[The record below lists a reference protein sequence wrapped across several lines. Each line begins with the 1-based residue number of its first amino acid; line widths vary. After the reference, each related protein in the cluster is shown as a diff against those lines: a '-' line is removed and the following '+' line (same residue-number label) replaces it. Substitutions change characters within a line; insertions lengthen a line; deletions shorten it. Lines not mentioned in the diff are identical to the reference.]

1 MSKQYNSEEKH
12 RLPTTL
18 GIFIW
23 SYLKNKKLYLFCF
36 FIVSVVWSVEMSLS
50 PYLLKT
56 ILDKMIKFSNN
67 NEELFSVLLVPV
79 ILYISMSVIL
89 NLNFRLY
96 EYANLR
102 LYPELKAN
110 ITRDMFSYLIDH
122 SHSFFQ
128 NNFSG
133 SLTKK
138 ILDMVTSIEL
148 IIQIINESF
157 YPRILALII
166 SSFTL
171 FIVVHPIFAIIL
183 IIWALIFVYTSYH
196 VSKKLEKYSKN
207 LAEASVKVSGKIS
220 DSISNVMSV
229 KLFSAI
235 PFELAQINSDIQQV
249 IDTDR
254 ELHWQN
260 LKINFFQGVSV
271 TVLTFFMLASLIYGR
286 IQGWVTVGDFVL
298 VLTLSISFLMGIH
311 NIGQQIQ
318 QFAKM
323 KGVARQALSIITEPH
338 EILDSPGA
346 KKINIRKGS
355 IEFKNV
361 SFCYDKKQNLFNDL
375 SIKLNPREKIGLVGY
390 SGGGKSTFLKLI
402 LRLVDIQSGKILI
415 DNQDIKNVTRDSLFK
430 QLTIIPQEL
439 DIFNRTIMEN
449 IKIARPD
456 ALEEEVIIAAKK
468 ARCHEFI
475 CELPNG
481 YKSIVGERGVKLS
494 GGQKQRIAI
503 ARAFLK
509 NTPILLLDEATSALD
524 SVTESYIQQSL
535 HDLMMNRTTIV
546 IAHRLSTLKNMDRI
560 LVFDNGKIIEDGS
573 LESLLKNIN
582 GLFFKLWHMQLIELI
597 DS

>member
-1 MSKQYNSEEKH
+1 MNKQHSSEEKQQ
-12 RLPTTL
+12 LPTTL
-18 GIFIW
+18 GTFVW
-23 SYLKNKKLYLFCF
+23 GYLKNKKLYLFWF
-36 FIVSVVWSVEMSLS
+36 FVVSVVWAVEMSLS

-56 ILDKMIKFSNN
+56 ILDKVIQFSDN
-67 NEELFSVLLVPV
+67 NEELISALLVPV
-79 ILYISMSVIL
+79 VLYVSMSVIL

-122 SHSFFQ
+122 SHLFFQ

-148 IIQIINESF
+148 MIQIVNGSF
-157 YPRILALII
+157 YPRIFALII

-171 FIVVHPIFAIIL
+171 FIVVHPIFSIIL
-183 IIWALIFVYTSYH
+183 IIWALIFVYSSYL
-196 VSKKLEKYSKN
+196 VSKKLEKHSED
-207 LAEASVKVSGKIS
+207 LSEANVKVSGKIS

-229 KLFSAI
+229 KLFSAA
-235 PFELAQINSDIQQV
+235 PFELAQINSEIQQV
-249 IDTDR
+249 IDIDR
-254 ELHWQN
+254 KLHWQN
-260 LKINFFQGVSV
+260 LKINFFQGISV
-271 TVLTFFMLASLIYGR
+271 TLLTFFMLASLIYGR

-298 VLTLSISFLMGIH
+298 VLTLSISFLVGIH
-311 NIGQQIQ
+311 NMGQQIQ

-323 KGVARQALSIITEPH
+323 KGVAKQALSIITTPH
-338 EILDSPGA
+338 EILDLPGA
-346 KKINIRKGS
+346 KEINIKKGL
-355 IEFKNV
+355 IEFKDV
-361 SFCYDKKQNLFNDL
+361 KFCYDMKQNLFSDL
-375 SIKLNPREKIGLVGY
+375 NIKLKAGEKIGIVGP
-390 SGGGKSTFLKLI
+390 SGGGKSTFFKLI
-402 LRLVDIQSGKILI
+402 LRLVDLQVGSILI
-415 DNQDIKNVTRDSLFK
+415 DHQDIKNVTRDSLLK
-430 QLTIIPQEL
+430 QLTIIPQEPDL
-439 DIFNRTIMEN
+439 FHRTIIEN

-456 ALEEEVIIAAKK
+456 ALEEEVIIASKK
-468 ARCHEFI
+468 AKCHEFI
-475 CELPNG
+475 CELSEG
-481 YKSIVGERGVKLS
+481 YESVVGERGVKLS

-535 HDLMMNRTTIV
+535 RDLMINKTTIV

-582 GLFFKLWHMQLIELI
+582 GLFYKLWHMQLVGLI